1 MRYVE
6 ENFGDSD
13 LARRFGV
20 KRYPAIFVDD
30 ILFATPNDFG
40 FYGRDETES
49 GGRYAPLHSAESHDR
64 FRHDL
69 TRMIGLILQ
78 GRTTDARA
86 SAHPASETRIATF
99 PEVELLDMDSRP
111 ITREDL
117 QGRIVIVEFW
127 ATWCPPCRTSL
138 AWLRD
143 LKKRLGDEVTI
154 ITLAVQS
161 DPEKVRGV
169 IDATGASFRWA
180 MSTPELAR
188 AFGDV
193 SALPTMLLFD
203 RKGGAVDTYLGAPPH
218 LHETVEQVIESLR
231 SPTR

>member
-1 MRYVE
+1 VE

-20 KRYPAIFVDD
+20 TRYPAIFVDD

-40 FYGRDETES
+40 FYGRGETDS
-49 GGRYAPLHSAESHDR
+49 GGRYAPLYSADSHHR
-64 FRHDL
+64 FRDDL
-69 TRMIGLILQ
+69 TRMLELILQ

-86 SAHPASETRIATF
+86 AARPASETRIPTF
-99 PEVELLDMDSRP
+99 PDVELLDLDSHP
-111 ITREDL
+111 ITLEDRRD
-117 QGRIVIVEFW
+117 RIVIVEFW

-161 DPEKVRGV
+161 DPERVREV
-169 IDATGASFRWA
+169 VDATAASFRWA
-180 MSTPELAR
+180 ISTPEQAR

-203 RKGGAVDTYLGAPPH
+203 REGRAVDTYFGAPPH
-218 LHETVEQVIESLR
+218 LHETVEKVIESLR
-231 SPTR
+231 RPSR